1 MKMKRNTL
9 VLAVLALT
17 ALVSCKTQYETLL
30 SSNDV
35 DAKYA
40 AAMEY
45 FNNRKYLKAA
55 QLFESMAILTDGTER
70 DDTVRYYWG
79 LSNYRYRDYYT
90 AESNFEKFITK
101 FPQSPFTSDARFLR
115 IDCLYRATYRWELDQ
130 APTRACLAN
139 IAEYEREF
147 PHETEHIEACQRM
160 KADLNDR
167 LDRKAFENARIYY
180 KMEDY
185 LAARV
190 ALRNVLKDNA
200 ENLYREDVLYY
211 TAMASYQYARL
222 SVPAK
227 QKERYLTFVDD
238 YLNFVGEY
246 PESAYRRELDAMY
259 RRSQR
264 ALGKYDGIDEELD
277 MKERDFEKER
287 KALEK
292 ESKKNETPSG
302 KVQ

>member
-1 MKMKRNTL
+1 MKMKRNTI
-9 VLAVLALT
+9 VLAAAMLVTLAG
-17 ALVSCKTQYETLL
+17 CKSQYETLL

-40 AAMEY
+40 AAMDY
-45 FNNRKYLKAA
+45 FNKGKYLRSA

-79 LSNYRYRDYYT
+79 LSNYRYKDYYT
-90 AESNFEKFITK
+90 AESNFAKFLSK
-101 FPQSPFTSDARFLR
+101 YPGSPFASDARFLR

-130 APTRACLAN
+130 APTHSCLAS
-139 IAEYEREF
+139 ILEYEREF
-147 PHETEHIEACQRM
+147 PDETEHIEACRKM
-160 KADLNDR
+160 KDDLYDR

-190 ALRNVLKDNA
+190 ALRNVLKDNS
-200 ENLYREDVLYY
+200 ENRYREDILYY

-222 SVPAK
+222 SVAAR

-238 YLNFVGEY
+238 YFNFVGEY

-264 ALGKYDGIDEELD
+264 ALGKYDGTDEESD
-277 MKERDFEKER
+277 MKAKDFEKER

-292 ESKKNETPSG
+292 ESKKN
-302 KVQ
+302 